1 MCCCGKRE
9 AARIDLS
16 NFAMRTFP
24 PSRMRTESEEI
35 RIVTIYNSMDMT
47 DDMIDRSSK

>member
-9 AARIDLS
+9 AARIDLLD
-16 NFAMRTFP
+16 FAMRTFT
-24 PSRMRTESEEI
+24 PSRMRIGSEGI

-47 DDMIDRSSK
+47 DDMTDRSSK

>member
-16 NFAMRTFP
+16 NFAMRTSAP
-24 PSRMRTESEEI
+24 RMRTESEGI

-47 DDMIDRSSK
+47 DDITDRSSK

>member
-1 MCCCGKRE
+1 MCCCGKHE

-16 NFAMRTFP
+16 NFAMRTSAP
-24 PSRMRTESEEI
+24 RMRTESEES

-47 DDMIDRSSK
+47 DDMTDRSSK